1 MIDEKMVD
9 RILTRLPELEAQL
22 SLPETAADSTLY
34 RKLLKEHAHI
44 KKTAGKAAVYRD
56 IVRRIAENRELAQDD
71 DPEMAEMAA
80 LELAEL
86 ESALPSAEQ
95 NLLLGL
101 LPPDPDDDRN
111 AIVEIRAG
119 TGGDEAALFAGDLY
133 RMYCRY
139 AESKGW
145 RTGIIDASTNE
156 VGGYKEIIFTVEG
169 DQAYGL
175 LRYESGTHRVQRV
188 PTTEAQGRI
197 HTSAATVAVF
207 PEAQEEDDLDLPP
220 DEIRIDI
227 FRSSGPGGQ
236 SVNTTDS
243 AVRITHLP
251 TGITVQCQDEK
262 SQHRNREKAMG
273 VLKARILDAKRQ
285 EEAARQGAERRS
297 LIGTGDRSG
306 RIRTYNFPQSRL
318 TDHRIGLS
326 LYSLERIMEGDLA
339 DVIEPLRQHAMGE
352 KMQANFR
359 EAHAAS
365 CV

>member
-44 KKTAGKAAVYRD
+44 KKTADKAAVYRD
-56 IVRRIAENRELAQDD
+56 LVRRIAENRELAQDD

-101 LPPDPDDDRN
+101 LPPDPDDDRD

-207 PEAQEEDDLDLPP
+207 PEAQEEDDLDLPA

-326 LYSLERIMEGDLA
+326 LYSLDRIMEGDLA
-339 DVIEPLRQHAMGE
+339 DVIEPLRQHAQQE
-352 KMQANFR
+352 NMQAHF
-359 EAHAAS
+359 AS
-365 CV
+365 V

>member
-1 MIDEKMVD
+1 MIDETMVE
-9 RILTRLPELEAQL
+9 RILRRLPELESLL
-22 SLPETAADSTLY
+22 SQPATAADSMLY

-44 KKTAGKAAVYRD
+44 KKVAEKALVYRD
-56 IVRRIAENRELAQDD
+56 LVQRIGENRILAGDAD
-71 DPEMAEMAA
+71 AEMAELAV
-80 LELAEL
+80 LELDEL
-86 ESALPSAEQ
+86 EQALPGAEQ
-95 NLLLGL
+95 ALLVSL

-111 AIVEIRAG
+111 AVVEIRAG

-139 AESKGW
+139 AESRGW
-145 RTGIIDASTNE
+145 RTGIIDASPSE
-156 VGGYKEIIFTVEG
+156 IGGYKEVIFTVEG
-169 DQAYGL
+169 DHVYGY

-188 PTTEAQGRI
+188 PQTEAQGRI

-251 TGITVQCQDEK
+251 TGVTVQCQDEK

-273 VLKARILDAKRQ
+273 VLKARLLDLKRQ
-285 EEAARQGAERRS
+285 EEADRQGAARRS

-318 TDHRIGLS
+318 TDHRIQLS
-326 LYSLERIMEGDLA
+326 LYSLERIMEGALA
-339 DVIEPLRQHAMGE
+339 DVIEPLRQHAVE
-352 KMQANFR
+352 ERMQAHLS
-359 EAHAAS
+359 AG
-365 CV
+365 

>member
-34 RKLLKEHAHI
+34 RKLLKEHSHI
-44 KKTAGKAAVYRD
+44 KKTADKAATYRD
-56 IVRRIAENRELAQDD
+56 IVRRIAENRELVQDD
-71 DPEMAEMAA
+71 DPEMAEMAT
-80 LELAEL
+80 LELEEL
-86 ESALPSAEQ
+86 ESALPAAEEK
-95 NLLLGL
+95 LLLGL

-139 AESKGW
+139 AESRGW
-145 RTGIIDASTNE
+145 RTGIIDASTSE

-169 DQAYGL
+169 DQVYGL

-220 DEIRIDI
+220 DEIRVDI

-326 LYSLERIMEGDLA
+326 LYSLDRIMEGELA
-339 DVIEPLRQHAMGE
+339 DVIEPLRQHAQQE
-352 KMQANFR
+352 KMQAHFKDT
-359 EAHAAS
+359 
-365 CV
+365 

>member
-1 MIDEKMVD
+1 MIDENMVD
-9 RILTRLPELEAQL
+9 QILIRLPELEAQL
-22 SLPETAADSTLY
+22 SQPETAADSKLY
-34 RKLLKEHAHI
+34 RKLLKEHAYL
-44 KKTAGKAAVYRD
+44 KKTADKAAVYRD
-56 IVRRIAENRELAQDD
+56 IKQRIGENRELMHDN
-71 DPEMAEMAA
+71 DPEMAQMAA
-80 LELAEL
+80 TELAEL
-86 ESALPSAEQ
+86 EEALPAAEQ
-95 NLLLGL
+95 ELRLSL

-139 AESKGW
+139 AESRGW
-145 RTGIIDASTNE
+145 RTGIIDASTSE

-169 DQAYGL
+169 DQVYGW

-188 PTTEAQGRI
+188 PATEAQGRI
-197 HTSAATVAVF
+197 HTSASTVAVF
-207 PEAQEEDDLDLPP
+207 PEAQEEDDVELPQ

-251 TGITVQCQDEK
+251 TGVTVQCQDEK

-273 VLKARILDAKRQ
+273 VLKARILDLKRQ

-326 LYSLERIMEGDLA
+326 LYSLDRIMEGELA
-339 DVIEPLRQHAMGE
+339 DVIEPLRQHAMEE
-352 KMQANFR
+352 KMQETLR
-359 EAHAAS
+359 EAAG
-365 CV
+365 

>member
-1 MIDEKMVD
+1 MIDERMVD
-9 RILTRLPELEAQL
+9 RILARLPELESLL
-22 SLPETAADSTLY
+22 SQPETATDQKKY
-34 RKLLKEHAHI
+34 RAYLKEHSQI
-44 KKTAGKAAVYRD
+44 KRTAEKAMLYRD
-56 IVRRIAENRELAQDD
+56 LSCRIRENRELLDD
-71 DPEMAEMAA
+71 ADPELAEMARV
-80 LELAEL
+80 ELPEL
-86 ESALPSAEQ
+86 EEALPDAEQ
-95 NLLLGL
+95 QLLLSM

-139 AESKGW
+139 AESCGW
-145 RTGIIDASTNE
+145 RTGVIDASSSEMGGFKE
-156 VGGYKEIIFTVEG
+156 VIFTVEG
-169 DQAYGL
+169 ENAYGW

-188 PTTEAQGRI
+188 PETEAQGRI

-207 PEAQEEDDLDLPP
+207 PEVQEEDDLEIPP

-251 TGITVQCQDEK
+251 TGVSVQCQDEK
-262 SQHRNREKAMG
+262 SQHRNREKAFA
-273 VLKARILDAKRQ
+273 VLKARLLDLKRQ
-285 EEAARQGAERRS
+285 EEAERQGAERRS

-326 LYSLERIMEGDLA
+326 LYSLDRIIEGNLA
-339 DVIEPLRQHAMGE
+339 DVIEPLRQHAMQE
-352 KMQANFR
+352 KMQQYLGG
-359 EAHAAS
+359 S
-365 CV
+365 

>member
-1 MIDEKMVD
+1 MIDENMVD
-9 RILTRLPELEAQL
+9 RILARLPELESLL
-22 SLPETAADSTLY
+22 SQPETASDSTLY
-34 RKLLKEHAHI
+34 RKLLKEHSHI
-44 KKTAGKAAVYRD
+44 KKTAEKAQVYRD
-56 IVRRIAENRELAQDD
+56 ILRRIAENRELSEDD
-71 DPEMAEMAA
+71 DPEMAEMAL
-80 LELAEL
+80 LELEEL
-86 ESALPSAEQ
+86 EEAFPAAEQ

-133 RMYCRY
+133 RMYSRY
-139 AESKGW
+139 AESRGW
-145 RTGIIDASTNE
+145 KTGIVDASASE
-156 VGGYKEIIFTVEG
+156 VGGFKEVIFTVEG
-169 DQAYGL
+169 DHVYGY

-188 PTTEAQGRI
+188 PQTEAQGRI

-207 PEAQEEDDLDLPP
+207 PEVEEEDELALPP

-251 TGITVQCQDEK
+251 TGVTVQCQDEK

-273 VLKARILDAKRQ
+273 VLKARILALKRQ
-285 EEAARQGAERRS
+285 EEADRQGAERRS

-326 LYSLERIMEGDLA
+326 LYSLDRIMEGELA
-339 DVIEPLRQHAMGE
+339 DVIEPLRQHAVEE
-352 KMQANFR
+352 KMQAQLG
-359 EAHAAS
+359 EADH
-365 CV
+365 

>member
-9 RILTRLPELEAQL
+9 RILTRLPELESLL
-22 SLPETAADSTLY
+22 SQPETVADQKKY
-34 RKLLKEHAHI
+34 RLLLKEHAHI
-44 KKTAGKAAVYRD
+44 KKSAEKAMVYRD
-56 IVRRIAENRELAQDD
+56 LTTRIAENRDLLHDADPELA
-71 DPEMAEMAA
+71 EMAEI
-80 LELAEL
+80 ELPEL
-86 ESALPSAEQ
+86 EEALPGAAQ
-95 NLLLGL
+95 ALLLSL

-139 AESKGW
+139 CESRGW
-145 RTGIIDASTNE
+145 RTGIVDASSSEMGGFKE
-156 VGGYKEIIFTVEG
+156 VIFTVEG
-169 DQAYGL
+169 ENAYGW

-188 PTTEAQGRI
+188 PETEAQGRI

-207 PEAQEEDDLDLPP
+207 PEAQEEDDLDIPP

-251 TGITVQCQDEK
+251 TGVTVQCQDEK
-262 SQHRNREKAMG
+262 SQHRNREKAFA
-273 VLKARILDAKRQ
+273 VLKARLLDLKRQ
-285 EEAARQGAERRS
+285 EEADRQGAERRS

-306 RIRTYNFPQSRL
+306 RIRTYNFPQCRL

-326 LYSLERIMEGDLA
+326 LYSLDRIIEGNLA
-339 DVIEPLRQHAMGE
+339 DVIDPLRAHAQQE
-352 KMQANFR
+352 KMQAHFKD
-359 EAHAAS
+359 
-365 CV
+365 V

>member
-1 MIDEKMVD
+1 MIDENMVD
-9 RILTRLPELEAQL
+9 RILMRLPELESLL
-22 SLPETAADSTLY
+22 SQPETASDSALY
-34 RKLLKEHAHI
+34 RKLLKEHSHI
-44 KKTAGKAAVYRD
+44 KKTAEKASLYRD
-56 IVRRIAENRELAQDD
+56 MTQRIAENRELVSDE

-86 ESALPSAEQ
+86 EEALPGVEQ
-95 NLLLGL
+95 SLLVSL

-111 AIVEIRAG
+111 VIMEIRAG

-139 AESKGW
+139 EESRGW
-145 RTGIIDASTNE
+145 KTGIVDASASEIGGFKE
-156 VGGYKEIIFTVEG
+156 VIFAVEG
-169 DQAYGL
+169 DMAYGY

-188 PTTEAQGRI
+188 PQTEAQGRI

-207 PEAQEEDDLDLPP
+207 PEVEEEDDLDLPP

-243 AVRITHLP
+243 AVRITHIP
-251 TGITVQCQDEK
+251 TGVTVQCQDEK

-273 VLKARILDAKRQ
+273 VLKARLLALKRQ
-285 EEAARQGAERRS
+285 EEADRQGAERRS

-326 LYSLERIMEGDLA
+326 LYSLDRIIEGNLE
-339 DVIEPLRQHAMGE
+339 DVIGPLRQHAVEE
-352 KMQANFR
+352 KMQTHLA
-359 EAHAAS
+359 EG
-365 CV
+365 